1 MKPKLRRFQ
10 ITPIEQNGDEFLLL
24 HDPMGIAA
32 DAGVPRELGY
42 LLSLFDGT
50 RTYDEI
56 IVDYKKL
63 GGEELPAW
71 FIEKT
76 VNDLDENYMI
86 ESPRLE
92 ARLREVERNPVRP
105 AVLAGLSYP
114 ADAQQLRAQ
123 LNGFS
128 QKAQKLMPSSTRN
141 GGTMPPGKLRGIV
154 VPHIDFTRGGVVE
167 ALAYEPLK
175 TEEFDVLV
183 VLGIAHCGV
192 RYPFCAAPKDFET
205 PLGTAPCDRDF
216 IAALQERVGERLTRE
231 QIAHKNE
238 HSIEFVA
245 VFLQHFEQFKNTRIV
260 PIICGGFFD
269 EIQSGDSPSR
279 NEDIA
284 QFIRALR
291 EVTHEWE
298 SRGQRVGF
306 IASVDGAHVG
316 TQFGDPRVLTPAR
329 LQAIESGDRQFWR
342 HVEAGD
348 AEAMHAHIARDNN
361 ERNVDAHPALYTLL
375 TAFPELRGQLLHYA
389 QAYNRE
395 QNIVVSFAA
404 MSLHEA

>member
-10 ITPIEQNGDEFLLL
+10 ITPVEQNGDEFLLL

-32 DAGVPRELGY
+32 DSGVPRELGY

-50 RTYDEI
+50 RTHNEI
-56 IVDYKKL
+56 ITDYKKL
-63 GGEELPAW
+63 GGEELPSW

-76 VNDLDENYMI
+76 IADLDENYMI
-86 ESPRLE
+86 ESPRFE
-92 ARLREVERNPVRP
+92 TKLREVEQNPVRP

-114 ADAQQLRAQ
+114 EDVQQLRTQ

-128 QKAQKLMPSSTRN
+128 QQARELLPASTQ
-141 GGTMPPGKLRGIV
+141 TTGKLRGIV

-175 TEEFDVLV
+175 AEEFDVLV

-205 PLGTAPCDRDF
+205 PLGTAPCDREF
-216 IAALQERVGERLTRE
+216 VAALQEHVGERLTRE

-238 HSIEFVA
+238 HSIEFVT
-245 VFLQHFEQFKNTRIV
+245 VFLQHFDQFKNTRIV

-279 NEDIA
+279 NQDVA

-298 SRGQRVGF
+298 SRGERVGF

-316 TQFGDPRVLTPAR
+316 TQFGDPRVITPSR
-329 LQAIESGDRQFWR
+329 LQQIEEGDREFWR
-342 HVEAGD
+342 HVADGD

-375 TAFPELRGQLLHYA
+375 TAFPELRGELLHYA

-404 MSLHEA
+404 MSLYEA

>member
-1 MKPKLRRFQ
+1 
-10 ITPIEQNGDEFLLL
+10 
-24 HDPMGIAA
+24 
-32 DAGVPRELGY
+32 
-42 LLSLFDGT
+42 
-50 RTYDEI
+50 
-56 IVDYKKL
+56 
-63 GGEELPAW
+63 
-71 FIEKT
+71 
-76 VNDLDENYMI
+76 
-86 ESPRLE
+86 
-92 ARLREVERNPVRP
+92 
-105 AVLAGLSYP
+105 
-114 ADAQQLRAQ
+114 
-123 LNGFS
+123 
-128 QKAQKLMPSSTRN
+128 
-141 GGTMPPGKLRGIV
+141 

-167 ALAYEPLK
+167 ALAYEPLRN
-175 TEEFDVLV
+175 EEFDVLV

-205 PLGTAPCDRDF
+205 PLGTAPCDREF
-216 IAALQERVGERLTRE
+216 IAALQQRVGERLTRE

-238 HSIEFVA
+238 HSVEFVA
-245 VFLQHFEQFKNTRIV
+245 VFLQHCEQFKNTRIV

-279 NEDIA
+279 TRDIA

-291 EVTHEWE
+291 EVTQDWE

-316 TQFGDPRVLTPAR
+316 TQFGDPRVITPAR
-329 LQAIESGDRQFWR
+329 LQEIEEGDREFWR
-342 HVEAGD
+342 HVAEGD

-361 ERNVDAHPALYTLL
+361 ERNVDAHPALYTLM
-375 TAFPELRGQLLHYA
+375 TAFPELHGQLLHYA